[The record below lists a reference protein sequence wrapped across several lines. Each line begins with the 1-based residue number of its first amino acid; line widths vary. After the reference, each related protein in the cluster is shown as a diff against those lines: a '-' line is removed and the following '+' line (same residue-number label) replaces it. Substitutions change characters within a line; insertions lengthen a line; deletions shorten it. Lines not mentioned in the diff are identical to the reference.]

1 MAGAGN
7 QPGAHPMLKLLNLR
21 ANNRR
26 SNRRAV
32 AASPSWQ
39 LPSLRWR
46 ALVIW
51 SGSAAG
57 IAVLLIGML
66 LFINQPIEHIQVDG
80 RFQHLTA
87 LDVENAVRVQLHGAG
102 LISVRLNAVQR
113 GIRALPWVESA
124 SVQRSWPHG
133 LTVRV
138 SEQQAV
144 ARWNER
150 DLVNA
155 HGTLFFSNARFV
167 APELPQLAGPS
178 GTEAEVVARY
188 LALQGRIAEAGM
200 RLVALRRDARG
211 AWEAQLDNGVSVR
224 LGRKQVDERSAR
236 FVAVALRM
244 LAQRAVDI
252 AYVDMRYSNGFA
264 IGWRSGA
271 TRLAGSTTPE
281 DGTPHG

>member
-1 MAGAGN
+1 M
-7 QPGAHPMLKLLNLR
+7 LNLR
-21 ANNRR
+21 RNNRR
-26 SNRRAV
+26 SNRRA
-32 AASPSWQ
+32 AAEEQRWQ
-39 LPSLRWR
+39 LPPLPWR
-46 ALVIW
+46 ALAIW
-51 SGSAAG
+51 SASAAG
-57 IAVLLIGML
+57 VAALLAGLL
-66 LFINQPIEHIQVDG
+66 LFVNQPIEHIQVDG

-87 LDVENAVRVQLHGAG
+87 LDVDKAVRAQLHGAG
-102 LISVRLNAVQR
+102 LLSVRLNAVQR

-144 ARWNER
+144 ARWNQR

-155 HGTLFFSNARFV
+155 HGTLFFSDARFV

-188 LALQGRIAEAGM
+188 LALQGRISEAGM

-224 LGRKQVDERSAR
+224 FGRKQVDERSAR
-236 FVAVALRM
+236 FLAVALRM
-244 LAQRAVDI
+244 LVQRAADI

-271 TRLAGSTTPE
+271 TRLAGTNTPE
-281 DGTPHG
+281 DDTPHG